1 MQGILRYL
9 EIGKDKA
16 KTREQLC
23 ELSGLC
29 DRVVRREIE
38 ALRDEGV
45 IIINNQDGRGYYIS
59 EDVEE
64 MQRQFRQNQ
73 ARAMSILR
81 QQKHLRRRMA
91 EVVNERLEINK

>member
-1 MQGILRYL
+1 MQGLLRYL

-29 DRVVRREIE
+29 DRVVRKEIE
-38 ALRDEGV
+38 ALRDEGI
-45 IIINNQDGRGYYIS
+45 IIINDQDGKGYYIS
-59 EDVEE
+59 EDINE
-64 MQRQFRQNQ
+64 MQKQYRQNQ

-91 EVVNERLEINK
+91 EVANERIEVN